1 MSKFAL
7 LYYWRNGRLDDDWWG
22 VESFA
27 DLRHPNSVTIEGGE
41 RPSPSA
47 AYSWTSLDADGHL
60 VVGMDHSHL
69 PDAPDL
75 WWVLRDEPHPLTPTV
90 CLVAF
95 ADGAFPDGTVLTVA
109 QARAA
114 GVLDGRPQAGA
125 IRWGK
130 GDPKLEQVYTA
141 PEHRRKRMSVKMVH
155 TADIVNEAAGWGGY
169 LYGGAELTPDGVKLA
184 EAWQGS
190 KRLRP
195 RTVEMPPMGTD

>member
-7 LYYWRNGRLDDDWWG
+7 LYYWRAEPLDDTWWR

-27 DLRHPNSVTIEGGE
+27 DLEHPNSITFEGGP
-41 RPSPSA
+41 RPTRA
-47 AYSWTSLDADGHL
+47 QAFSWTTLDADGRL
-60 VVGMDHSHL
+60 VVGMTHDHM

-75 WWVLRDEPHPLTPTV
+75 WWVLVDEPHPWAPTV
-90 CLVAF
+90 SLVAF
-95 ADGAFPDGTVLTVA
+95 ADGTFPDGTVLTSA
-109 QARAA
+109 QLRAS
-114 GVLDGRPQAGA
+114 GVKPGAQAGA

-184 EAWQGS
+184 EAWNGS
-190 KRLRP
+190 QRLKP
-195 RTVEMPPMGTD
+195 LTIQMPPMGG